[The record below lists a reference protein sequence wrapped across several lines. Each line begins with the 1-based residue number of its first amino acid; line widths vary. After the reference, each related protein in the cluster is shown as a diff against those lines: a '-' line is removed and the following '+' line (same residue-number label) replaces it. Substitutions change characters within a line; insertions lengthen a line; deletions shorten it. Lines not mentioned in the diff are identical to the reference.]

1 MLSHCILEEGKD
13 LFPVRGNKGDEL
25 TSKNKEVLEAD
36 PVSSDVEKS
45 EVKDSN
51 ETKEKTEE
59 VKTVDSEK
67 EVEEVMVCDVVEI
80 SHDEN
85 EGDAEEEKMNAASN
99 ETAETVEDVTAN
111 EKVMQCSDDECE
123 VTSPDVIPSSQT
135 PSFESPFQSLRR
147 VMIPLE
153 AILPSSVETLRNKG
167 NSGRKQLEK
176 TEGEPRSQEAEAVLE
191 TKSDALETNE
201 ADELS
206 SGKQEEP
213 SSIKTLV
220 SPIARRTRRRLQR
233 KSDID
238 KTPTR
243 QTKTKPE
250 HDHGEQEVSELTHK
264 EKDSEEAGKL
274 NKPTVTTKPAEVN
287 FAGVTRDATSSP
299 VLSAKN
305 KFLRPFAAGGSPCR
319 VTLRGRNSPGRSPTT
334 GILKRWPGSKQA
346 VDSPSPPGKVCFSG
360 S

>member
-13 LFPVRGNKGDEL
+13 LFPVRGNKDDEL

-45 EVKDSN
+45 EVKDDN
-51 ETKEKTEE
+51 ETKEKTDRE

-67 EVEEVMVCDVVEI
+67 EAEEVMVCDVVEI

-85 EGDAEEEKMNAASN
+85 EDDAEEEKMNAASN
-99 ETAETVEDVTAN
+99 ETAETAEDVTAN

-167 NSGRKQLEK
+167 NSERKQLEK

-206 SGKQEEP
+206 PGKQEEP

-233 KSDID
+233 KSD
-238 KTPTR
+238 KTLSR
-243 QTKTKPE
+243 ETKTKPE
-250 HDHGEQEVSELTHK
+250 DDTVEQEVSKLTHK
-264 EKDSEEAGKL
+264 EKDLEEAGKL
-274 NKPTVTTKPAEVN
+274 NIPTVTTKPAEVN

-319 VTLRGRNSPGRSPTT
+319 VTLRGRNSPGVSPTT

-360 S
+360 F